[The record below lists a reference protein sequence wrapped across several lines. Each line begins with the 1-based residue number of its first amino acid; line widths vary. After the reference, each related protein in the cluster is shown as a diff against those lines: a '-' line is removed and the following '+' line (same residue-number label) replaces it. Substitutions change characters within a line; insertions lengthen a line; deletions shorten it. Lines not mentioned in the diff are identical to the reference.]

1 MRHRSTTIELPGS
14 LVGTRAPEHSRK
26 CDPCYDIPGRHH
38 LMYVLDVT
46 PMRLGVYEAIV
57 LERSS
62 RFEEEKRARRYISS
76 IDAAIYLSSVCLI
89 LT

>member
-1 MRHRSTTIELPGS
+1 MEL
-14 LVGTRAPEHSRK
+14 
-26 CDPCYDIPGRHH
+26 D
-38 LMYVLDVT
+38 
-46 PMRLGVYEAIV
+46 VYEAIV

-62 RFEEEKRARRYISS
+62 RFEEEKSARRYISS